1 MMNKKISVGTLKK
14 WKSERDIAVKSQNI
28 DVFKNFY
35 KKWYLIGVYEMPL
48 PSDRVIEISLRK
60 MILHLNSAS
69 DEEKET
75 AKIWLISR
83 GYSLN

>member
-1 MMNKKISVGTLKK
+1 MMNKKFSVETLKK
-14 WKSERDIAVKSQNI
+14 WNRERDIAIKSQNI
-28 DVFKNFY
+28 DVFKKFY
-35 KKWYLIGVYEMPL
+35 KKWYLIGVYEMPI

-60 MILHLNSAS
+60 MILLLDSAS
-69 DEEKET
+69 DEEKEK

>member
-1 MMNKKISVGTLKK
+1 MPIPSNK
-14 WKSERDIAVKSQNI
+14 
-28 DVFKNFY
+28 
-35 KKWYLIGVYEMPL
+35 
-48 PSDRVIEISLRK
+48 VIEISLRK
-60 MILHLNSAS
+60 MILHLDSAS